1 MLSCHH
7 HHGRS
12 RHRYSSGK
20 PQFHH
25 THTHTHTR
33 TLKRH
38 LSGLFC
44 TGGTQ
49 GQKSRNVTCPAPFR
63 YLSGPFPFNLKMSL
77 TSFSALD
84 MFSAACRSR
93 FHGLAFRVW
102 GLGSFPSQ
110 GGYDV
115 RERRGWLLH
124 RSEGA
129 VAMRTAKAATMAWC
143 IAPDASILDSRQKAE
158 AEASIGM
165 AKEARRIEPGFEIVD
180 EPGTCGRRGNGPGQC
195 RRPSPRSLQGQHW

>member
-1 MLSCHH
+1 MVDRAT
-7 HHGRS
+7 GIRVAN
-12 RHRYSSGK
+12 
-20 PQFHH
+20 PNFTQ

-38 LSGLFC
+38 LSGIFC

-102 GLGSFPSQ
+102 GLGSFPPQ

-124 RSEGA
+124 RSEGQWRCERPRPRQWPGA
-129 VAMRTAKAATMAWC
+129 SRLMPRF
-143 IAPDASILDSRQKAE
+143 SILDKRQRQRR
-158 AEASIGM
+158 ASVWQ
-165 AKEARRIEPGFEIVD
+165 RRRD
-180 EPGTCGRRGNGPGQC
+180 ESNLALK
-195 RRPSPRSLQGQHW
+195 S

>member
-1 MLSCHH
+1 MVDRATGIRVANPNL
-7 HHGRS
+7 
-12 RHRYSSGK
+12 
-20 PQFHH
+20 
-25 THTHTHTR
+25 TTHTR
-33 TLKRH
+33 ALKRD
-38 LSGLFC
+38 LSGIFPC

-49 GQKSRNVTCPAPFR
+49 EQKSRNVTCPTPFR
-63 YLSGPFPFNLKMSL
+63 YLSGPFPFSLKMSL

-110 GGYDV
+110 GGCDD

-129 VAMRTAKAATMAWC
+129 VAMRMAKAATITSNHKYTVNMAWC
-143 IAPDASILDSRQKAE
+143 IAPDASILDSRFSTK
-158 AEASIGM
+158 
-165 AKEARRIEPGFEIVD
+165 
-180 EPGTCGRRGNGPGQC
+180 GRGEHRHGKGGETN
-195 RRPSPRSLQGQHW
+195 RTWL